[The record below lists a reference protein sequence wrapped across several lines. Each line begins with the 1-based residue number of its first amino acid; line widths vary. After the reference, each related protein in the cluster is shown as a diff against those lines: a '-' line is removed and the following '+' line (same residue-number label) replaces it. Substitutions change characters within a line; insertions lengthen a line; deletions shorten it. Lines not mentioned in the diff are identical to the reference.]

1 MSWSSNLRKARYQL
15 LITNYFHEEER
26 IMGRLTGTKLTGTGG
41 ELLIAQAKA
50 AGVRY
55 LFTNPGSA
63 EAAFFDALVD
73 APEIQLIMGLH
84 EGVVISMADGYFKAS
99 GEAPFVNVHTIAG
112 TGQMAGQLFNA
123 YRDGTPMI
131 ITAGLLDNERYGDF
145 AGLASSP
152 GFSQKDVNRQ
162 FTKMSWEIRNPQ
174 AIPLAVR
181 RAFKVA
187 TTAPTAPTYTAFA
200 DYALEAKQVEGIIYP
215 RDQFTIDSQPAPDPR
230 AIEKLAELLLTCKQ
244 PVLFVGDEVWRTGAQ
259 ADVLELA
266 EYLGA
271 AVTGGSDTHRN
282 FPTHHPQFFG
292 ANRGGG
298 LPETCDLFVSLG
310 GKTTSWGTGD
320 SELNWPAVDKTV
332 AIGMDPDH
340 MGRTYPLDLAIVANV
355 KTATR
360 SLLEALK
367 SNGHG
372 PQLETIR
379 SGRQEDL
386 GTRTAARKAQTEEA
400 LKKNFNLSPI
410 HPLRL
415 SYELEKTLEGGT
427 IFVNEQF
434 TADFSPIAFGFRQ
447 SHNEKVWMATSGA
460 SLGWGLGGAIGAK
473 IAKPNT
479 PVVLNIG
486 DGSVMYSASAFWTMA
501 RYSVPVTTV
510 VWNNYNYQT
519 VRGAFY
525 RLNGSAVKKD
535 QYPGMFLGD
544 PEIDFSL
551 LAKSQGVSGERV
563 TEADAIAPALKR
575 GLEAQKRGEPYVIEV
590 VIARTG
596 GGAASTW
603 HQKFNLALEGM
614 NS

>member
-1 MSWSSNLRKARYQL
+1 
-15 LITNYFHEEER
+15 
-26 IMGRLTGTKLTGTGG
+26 MGRLTGTKLTGTGG
-41 ELLIAQAKA
+41 QLLVAQAKA

-112 TGQMAGQLFNA
+112 TGQMAGQLYNA
-123 YRDGTPMI
+123 NRDGTPMVV
-131 ITAGLLDNERYGDF
+131 TSGLSDNERYGDF
-145 AGLASSP
+145 AGLAASP

-200 DYALEAKQVEGIIYP
+200 DYALEAKHVEGIIYP
-215 RDQFTIDSQPAPDPR
+215 RDQFTIDSQPAPDPH

-271 AVTGGSDTHRN
+271 AVMGGSDTHRN

-292 ANRGGG
+292 TNRGSG
-298 LPETCDLFVSLG
+298 LPETSDLFVSFG
-310 GKTTSWGTGD
+310 GKTTSWAFND
-320 SELNWPAVDKTV
+320 SEMNWPAVDKTA

-360 SLLEALK
+360 ALIEAVK

-372 PQLETIR
+372 QKLEVAR
-379 SGRQEDL
+379 SARQEDL
-386 GTRTAARKAQTEEA
+386 GTRIAARKAQTEKT
-400 LKKNFNLSPI
+400 LKGNFNLSPI

-415 SYELEKTLEGGT
+415 SHELQQTLEGGT
-427 IFVNEQF
+427 IFLNEQF
-434 TADFSPIAFGFRQ
+434 TADQTPISFGFRA
-447 SHNEKVWMATSGA
+447 SHNEKIWIGTSGA
-460 SLGWGLGGAIGAK
+460 SLGWGLGAAIGAK
-473 IAKPNT
+473 LAKPST

-501 RYSVPVTTV
+501 RYNVPVTTV
-510 VWNNYNYQT
+510 VWNNHNYQT
-519 VRGAFY
+519 VRNAFY
-525 RLNGSAVKKD
+525 RLDGSAKKKE

-544 PEIDFSL
+544 PAIDFSL

-563 TEADAIAPALKR
+563 TEADAIAPALRR
-575 GLEAQKRGEPYVIEV
+575 GLDAQKRGEPYLIEV
-590 VIARTG
+590 VITRVG

-603 HQKFNLALEGM
+603 HQKFNLALEGA
-614 NS
+614 N